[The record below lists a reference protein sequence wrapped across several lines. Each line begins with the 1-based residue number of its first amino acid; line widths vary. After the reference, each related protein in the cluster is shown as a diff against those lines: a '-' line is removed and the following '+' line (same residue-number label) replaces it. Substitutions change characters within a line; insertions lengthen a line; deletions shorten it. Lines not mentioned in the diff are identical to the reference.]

1 MLKER
6 VLQITKEMVGIYS
19 PTNTAEEQ
27 KVEAYLLNL
36 LQDMPYFKAHPE
48 NCGAFA
54 CTDDCFARS
63 TIYGLVEGKSKKTVV
78 FMGHHD
84 VVSTEVYGALENVAT
99 DVDALLAKLQSVEL
113 NEEATADLASGE
125 WMWGRGTCD
134 MKGGTAAQLA
144 VLEKYSQNPDAGS
157 ILFISVPDEEAF
169 SVGMRSCLPLLKDL
183 RERYG
188 LEYEVAINCEPNSVE
203 DGKQV
208 IYSGSVGK
216 MLPVVLVQGKAV
228 QIGSYPQGV
237 NPLAALAEII
247 CASEAD
253 YNISDTYGEEST
265 VPPVWNFAR
274 DLKPGYDF
282 SLPRRAAGYC
292 NVLTFSKTP
301 EQIMNWFVD
310 KCKVGAQAAMAKQG
324 CGHSLKV
331 MTYGELLQIAQTKT
345 GYDDFYKELQAA
357 MTMKLQVEQLD
368 FPSITLRAME
378 AVLDFTGIDEPVII
392 AAFAPPYYPALN
404 SGKLVGESFKEVVEY
419 LGTLLPVKCKEYFMG
434 ISDCSYLGV
443 DAEFDSKALA
453 ANMPCWG
460 KLYSYDM
467 EALAKLQIPFL
478 LLGPWG
484 KDLHQRTERVHIES
498 LGVVLPKVLQG
509 ICKYIWKSE

>member
-6 VLQITKEMVGIYS
+6 VLQITKEMVGIYRT
-19 PTNTAEEQ
+19 TNTAEEQ
-27 KVEAYLLNL
+27 KVEAYLLKL

-54 CTDDCFARS
+54 CADDCFARS

-99 DVDALLAKLQSVEL
+99 DVENLAEKLQSVEL
-113 NEEATADLASGE
+113 NEEATADLDSGE

-247 CASEAD
+247 CVSEAD

-310 KCKVGAQAAMAKQG
+310 KCNVGAQAAMAKQG
-324 CGHSLKV
+324 CGHTLKV

-345 GYDDFYKELQAA
+345 GYDDFYEELQAV
-357 MTMKLQVEQLD
+357 MTKKLQVEQLD
-368 FPSITLRAME
+368 FPSITLRAMV
-378 AVLDFTGIDEPVII
+378 AVRDFTGIDEPVII
-392 AAFAPPYYPALN
+392 TAFAPPYYPALN
-404 SGKLVGESFKEVVEY
+404 RGKLVGEGFKEVVEHV
-419 LGTLLPVKCKEYFMG
+419 GTLLPVKCKEYLMG

-484 KDLHQRTERVHIES
+484 NDLHQRTERVHIES

>member
-36 LQDMPYFKAHPE
+36 LQSMPYFKEHPE

-54 CTDDCFARS
+54 CADDCFARS

-78 FMGHHD
+78 FMGPHD

-99 DVDALLAKLQSVEL
+99 DVDALAAKLQSVEL

-157 ILFISVPDEEAF
+157 ILFVSVPDEEAF
-169 SVGMRSCLPLLKDL
+169 SVGMRSCLPLIKDL

-203 DGKQV
+203 DGKQI

-237 NPLAALAEII
+237 NPLGALAEII

-310 KCKVGAQAAMAKQG
+310 KCKVGAQAAMARQG

-345 GYDDFYKELQAA
+345 GYVDFYEELQAVMA
-357 MTMKLQVEQLD
+357 KKLQVEQLD

-392 AAFAPPYYPALN
+392 TAFAPPYYPALN
-404 SGKLVGESFKEVVEY
+404 SGKLVGEGFKEVVEY
-419 LGTLLPVKCKEYFMG
+419 IGTLLPVKCKEYFMG

-498 LGVVLPKVLQG
+498 LGVVLPKVLQEV
-509 ICKYIWKSE
+509 CAFVWK

>member
-27 KVEAYLLNL
+27 KVEANLLKL
-36 LQDMPYFKAHPE
+36 LQDMPYFKEHPE

-54 CTDDCFARS
+54 CVDDCFERS

-84 VVSTEVYGALENVAT
+84 VVSTEVYGALEDVAT
-99 DVDALLAKLQSVEL
+99 NVDALAAKLQSVEL

-144 VLEKYSQNPDAGS
+144 VLEKYSQNTDAGS

-357 MTMKLQVEQLD
+357 MTKKLQFEQLD

-392 AAFAPPYYPALN
+392 TAFAPPYYPALN
-404 SGKLVGESFKEVVEY
+404 SGKLVGESFKEVVEHV
-419 LGTLLPVKCKEYFMG
+419 GTLLPVKCKEYFMG

-498 LGVVLPKVLQG
+498 LSVVLPKVLQEV
-509 ICKYIWKSE
+509 CAFVWK

>member
-36 LQDMPYFKAHPE
+36 LQSMPYFKEHPE

-54 CTDDCFARS
+54 CADDCFERS
-63 TIYGLVEGKSKKTVV
+63 TIYGLVEGKSKKTVI

-113 NEEATADLASGE
+113 NEEAKADLASGE
-125 WMWGRGTCD
+125 WIWGRGTCD

-157 ILFISVPDEEAF
+157 ILFVSVPDEEAF

-301 EQIMNWFVD
+301 EQVMNWFVD

-345 GYDDFYKELQAA
+345 GYEAFYKELQAT
-357 MTMKLQVEQLD
+357 MTKKLQVEQLD

-392 AAFAPPYYPALN
+392 TAFAPPYYPALN
-404 SGKLVGESFKEVVEY
+404 SGKLVGEGFKEVVEY
-419 LGTLLPVKCKEYFMG
+419 IGALLPVKCKEYFMG

-467 EALAKLQIPFL
+467 EALANLQIPFL

>member
-6 VLQITKEMVGIYS
+6 VLQITKEMVGFYS

-27 KVEAYLLNL
+27 KVEDYLLKL
-36 LQDMPYFKAHPE
+36 LQDMQYFKAHPE

-54 CTDDCFARS
+54 CADDCFARS

-84 VVSTEVYGALENVAT
+84 VVSTEVYGALENIAT
-99 DVDALLAKLQSVEL
+99 DVDVLVEKLKSVEL
-113 NEEATADLASGE
+113 NEEASADLASGE

-157 ILFISVPDEEAF
+157 ILFVSVPDEEAF

-345 GYDDFYKELQAA
+345 GYDDFYEELQAV
-357 MTMKLQVEQLD
+357 MTKKLQVEQLD

-392 AAFAPPYYPALN
+392 TAFAPPYYPALN
-404 SGKLVGESFKEVVEY
+404 SGKLVGEGFKEVVEHV
-419 LGTLLPVKCKEYFMG
+419 GTLLPVKCKEYFMG

-509 ICKYIWKSE
+509 ICKCIWKS

>member
-27 KVEAYLLNL
+27 KVEAYLLKL
-36 LQDMPYFKAHPE
+36 LQDMPYFKEHPE

-54 CTDDCFARS
+54 CADDCFGRS

-99 DVDALLAKLQSVEL
+99 DVEALAAKLQSVEL
-113 NEEATADLASGE
+113 NEDAAADLASGE

-144 VLEKYSQNPDAGS
+144 VLEEYSQNPEAGS
-157 ILFISVPDEEAF
+157 ILFVSVPDEEAF

-345 GYDDFYKELQAA
+345 GYDDFYKELQAV
-357 MTMKLQVEQLD
+357 MTKKLQVEQLD

-404 SGKLVGESFKEVVEY
+404 SGKLVGESFKKVVEY
-419 LGTLLPVKCKEYFMG
+419 VGALLPVECKEYFMG

-467 EALAKLQIPFL
+467 EALSKLQIPFL

-498 LGVVLPKVLQG
+498 LGVVLPKVLQR